1 MKLALPLRGIS
12 LEGEGRLPLNV
23 FEWSSQGPPLLLLHG
38 FGLSARV
45 WDPVVPLLAERF
57 RVLGLDL
64 RGHGESGHDPDFRY
78 HYIVIGKDV
87 VRVLDRLELETTH
100 IVGHSIAGHA
110 AMGVAARFPERVGDL
125 VLLEAGPELSARGR
139 GGVRKDGG
147 AGAGRYS
154 TPREYAEELC
164 ASYPNADPSLL
175 QHLAEVWLK
184 PDGEGGFVPKLDPT
198 FYRPHSAKDPE
209 ARRGFDR
216 EKWAKAGE
224 DALWSDLGR
233 IRSTC
238 LIVRGKDSRS
248 LSSETVDRMLEV
260 LPRSRAC
267 EIAEAGHNLVIERP
281 RELEAELLGF
291 LTGEGVGEP
300 AVR

>member
-1 MKLALPLRGIS
+1 MKLALPRRGIS
-12 LEGEGRLPLNV
+12 VEGEGGVPLNV
-23 FEWSSQGPPLLLLHG
+23 FEWSTEGPPVLLLHG

-45 WDPVVPLLAERF
+45 WDPVAPLLLERF

-64 RGHGESGHDPDFRY
+64 RGHGESGHDPEFRY
-78 HYIVIGKDV
+78 HYIAIGKDV
-87 VRVLDRLELETTH
+87 VRVLDRLELDTTH

-110 AMGVAARFPERVGDL
+110 AMGVAARFPERVGNL

-139 GGVRKDGG
+139 GVVRKDGR

-164 ASYPNADPSLL
+164 ASYPNAEPSLL
-175 QHLAEVWLK
+175 RHLAEVWLK

-198 FYRPHSAKDPE
+198 FYRPHGAKDPE
-209 ARRGFDR
+209 ARRSFDR

-224 DALWSDLGR
+224 DALWRDLGR
-233 IRSTC
+233 IRSTG

-248 LSSETVDRMLEV
+248 LSGETVDRMLDV
-260 LPRSRAC
+260 MRGARAC
-267 EIAEAGHNLVIERP
+267 EIAEAGHNLVIDRP
-281 RELEAELLGF
+281 SELAAELLRF
-291 LTGEGVGEP
+291 LTGEGSREQ
-300 AVR
+300 AAR